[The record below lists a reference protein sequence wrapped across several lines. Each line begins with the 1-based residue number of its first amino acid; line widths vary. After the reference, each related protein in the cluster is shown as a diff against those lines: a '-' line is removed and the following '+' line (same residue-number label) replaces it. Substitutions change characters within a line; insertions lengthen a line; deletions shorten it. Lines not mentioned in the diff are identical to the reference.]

1 MYNLIYP
8 NAVIYCEY
16 INILL
21 GGLVDTINT
30 ITICAV
36 SLVSYMTITF
46 NDDAQEAEIEN
57 ARLSEEEDVQEIL
70 SKKYGIR
77 YVDLHMLPINTE
89 ALRLIPQKQAE
100 LAQVAAFDIGGKNL
114 SVAVHNPND
123 DHTKKVLADLTER
136 GYKIHKFL
144 VSERSIKK
152 ALQRYA
158 DLSFSS
164 GSVVGVFDISADE
177 LLKLSKELKD
187 VDALRKHLAELEQQK
202 DLTKVSR
209 LLEYILAG
217 AFSTRASDIHL
228 EPNEHGI
235 GIRFRI
241 DGLLTEI
248 AIIPPNL
255 YKLVN
260 SRLKILSGLKLNV
273 RDRAQDGR
281 FSVDLQNK
289 SIEIRV
295 SLIPNAYGESFVLRI
310 LDPSSIQ
317 VSFAQLGIHPK
328 LLKRLKEEIARP
340 NGMLLTTGPT
350 GSGKT
355 TTLYAFLKEITNPN
369 IKIITIEDPIEY
381 HLDGIVQTQTKTKVY
396 TFASGLRSIVR
407 QDPDVIMVGEIRDN
421 ETASIAMQAALTGH
435 FVFST
440 LHTNNAAGTFPRFAD
455 LGIDPKEFASAIT
468 VSMAQRLVR
477 KLKPENRKQVPLTD
491 EQKHMVEKIL
501 STVADKTLLPKSFD
515 SAWVPETQTESD
527 TGYHG
532 RVGLYEAIFMD
543 TEMGMFLRD
552 NPSES
557 DIVKKAHD
565 QGYLTMAQ
573 DGILKALA
581 GETTLDE
588 VNRVVDLERD

>member
-1 MYNLIYP
+1 
-8 NAVIYCEY
+8 
-16 INILL
+16 
-21 GGLVDTINT
+21 
-30 ITICAV
+30 
-36 SLVSYMTITF
+36 MTLTF
-46 NDDAQEAEIEN
+46 DDHSQEAEVEN
-57 ARLSEEEDVQEIL
+57 ARLAEEEDVQEIL
-70 SKKYGIR
+70 SQKYGMQ
-77 YVDLHMLPINTE
+77 YVDLHMLPISGE
-89 ALRLIPQKQAE
+89 ALRLIPQKDAV
-100 LAQVAAFDIGGKNL
+100 LARTAAFDIAGKHV
-114 SVAVHNPND
+114 SVAIHNPND
-123 DHTKKVLADLTER
+123 EHVRKVIQDLTDR
-136 GYKIHKFL
+136 GYMVKKFL
-144 VSERSIKK
+144 VSERSMRKILK
-152 ALQRYA
+152 RYD

-164 GSVVGVFDISADE
+164 GSATGVFDISAEE

-187 VDALRKHLAELEQQK
+187 IDALREHIASLEQQK
-202 DLTKVSR
+202 DLTKISR

-228 EPNEHGI
+228 EPGNDGI
-235 GIRFRI
+235 TVRFRI
-241 DGLLTEI
+241 DGLLTKV
-248 AIIPPNL
+248 ATIPPHL
-255 YKLVN
+255 YKLID

-281 FSVDLQNK
+281 FSVNLQNK
-289 SIEIRV
+289 DIEMRV
-295 SLIPNAYGESFVLRI
+295 SLIPNAFGESFVLRI

-317 VSFAQLGIHPK
+317 VSFEQLGIHPK
-328 LLKRLKEEIARP
+328 LLKRLKDEITRP

-355 TTLYAFLKEITNPN
+355 TTLYAFLKAITHPD

-381 HLDGIVQTQTKTKVY
+381 HLDGIVQTQTKDKVY
-396 TFASGLRSIVR
+396 TFSSGLRSIVR

-421 ETASIAMQAALTGH
+421 ETAGIAMQAALTGH

-477 KLKPENRKQVPLTD
+477 KLKPDVKKEVPLTD
-491 EQKHMVEKIL
+491 DQKRTVERVL
-501 STVADKTLLPKSFD
+501 STVEDKTLLPKNFD
-515 SAWVPETQTESD
+515 TTWVPETRDDGE

-543 TEMGMFLRD
+543 NDMGMFLRD
-552 NPSES
+552 NPSEA
-557 DIVKKAHD
+557 DIVKKARR

-573 DGILKALA
+573 DGVLKALS

>member
-1 MYNLIYP
+1 MSFICGGH
-8 NAVIYCEY
+8 AY
-16 INILL
+16 IVNITT
-21 GGLVDTINT
+21 V
-30 ITICAV
+30 CAV
-36 SLVSYMTITF
+36 SYILYMTITF
-46 NDDAQEAEIEN
+46 DDHGQETKVEN

-70 SKKYGIR
+70 SKKYGMR
-77 YVDLHMLPINTE
+77 YVDLHMLPINSE

-100 LAQVAAFDIGGKNL
+100 RAQVAAFDIGGKNI
-114 SVAVHNPND
+114 SIAIHNPND
-123 DHTKKVLADLTER
+123 EYTQKVLGDLTER
-136 GYKIHKFL
+136 GYNIHKFL

-152 ALQRYA
+152 ALKRYA

-164 GSVVGVFDISADE
+164 GSVVGVFDISTDE
-177 LLKLSKELKD
+177 LLKLSKELKNI
-187 VDALRKHLAELEQQK
+187 DALRQRLSELEQQK
-202 DLTKVSR
+202 DLTKISR

-217 AFSTRASDIHL
+217 AFATRASDIHL
-228 EPNEHGI
+228 EPNKHGI

-241 DGLLTEI
+241 DGLLTKI
-248 AIIPPNL
+248 TTIPPSL
-255 YKLVN
+255 YKLID

-281 FSVDLQNK
+281 FSVNLQDK
-289 SIEIRV
+289 DIEIRV

-355 TTLYAFLKEITNPN
+355 TTLYAFLKEITSPD

-381 HLDGIVQTQTKTKVY
+381 HLDGIVQTQTKAKIY
-396 TFASGLRSIVR
+396 TFSEGLRSIVR

-477 KLKPENRKQVPLTD
+477 KLEPKNRKQVPLTE
-491 EQKHMVEKIL
+491 EQKHMIEKVL

-515 SAWVPETQTESD
+515 SVWVPEIQTESD
-527 TGYHG
+527 SGYHG

-543 TEMGMFLRD
+543 NEMGMFLRD
-552 NPSES
+552 NPSEA
-557 DIVKKAHD
+557 DIVKKAHS

-573 DGILKALA
+573 DGILKALS

-588 VNRVVDLERD
+588 VNRVVDLKRD

>member
-1 MYNLIYP
+1 
-8 NAVIYCEY
+8 
-16 INILL
+16 
-21 GGLVDTINT
+21 
-30 ITICAV
+30 
-36 SLVSYMTITF
+36 MTITF
-46 NDDAQEAEIEN
+46 DEHSQEAEVEN
-57 ARLSEEEDVQEIL
+57 ARLVEEEDVQEIL
-70 SKKYGIR
+70 SQKYGMQYI
-77 YVDLHMLPINTE
+77 DLHMLPISGE
-89 ALRLIPQKQAE
+89 ALRLIPQKQAKQ
-100 LAQVAAFDIGGKNL
+100 AQVAAFDIAGKHV
-114 SVAVHNPND
+114 SVAIHNPNSEYTQKILQD
-123 DHTKKVLADLTER
+123 ITNR
-136 GYKIHKFL
+136 GYILKKFL
-144 VSERSIKK
+144 VSERSMRK
-152 ALQRYA
+152 ALKRYD

-164 GSVVGVFDISADE
+164 GSVTGVFDISAEE

-187 VDALRKHLAELEQQK
+187 VDALRSHITSLEQQK
-202 DLTKVSR
+202 DITKISR

-228 EPNEHGI
+228 EPESDGVTV
-235 GIRFRI
+235 RFRI
-241 DGLLTEI
+241 DGLLTRI
-248 AIIPPNL
+248 ATIPPHI
-255 YKLVN
+255 YKLIN
-260 SRLKILSGLKLNV
+260 SRLKILSGLKLNI

-281 FSVDLQNK
+281 FSVALPNK
-289 SIEIRV
+289 DIEMRV
-295 SLIPNAYGESFVLRI
+295 SLIPNSFGESFVLRI
-310 LDPSSIQ
+310 LDPSSIKI
-317 VSFAQLGIHPK
+317 SFKQLGIHPK
-328 LLKRLKEEIARP
+328 LLKRLKDEITRP

-355 TTLYAFLKEITNPN
+355 TTLYAFLGAITRPD
-369 IKIITIEDPIEY
+369 IKIITIEDPVEY
-381 HLDGIVQTQTKTKVY
+381 HLDGIVQTQTKSKVY
-396 TFASGLRSIVR
+396 TFSSGLRSIVR
-407 QDPDVIMVGEIRDN
+407 QDPDIIMVGEIRDN

-477 KLKPENRKQVPLTD
+477 RLKPNNKKQIPLTD
-491 EQKHMVEKIL
+491 EQKHTVEKVL
-501 STVADKTLLPKSFD
+501 STVEDKSLLPKNID
-515 SAWVPETQTESD
+515 MTWVPEIQTEED

-543 TEMGMFLRD
+543 NDMGMFLRN

-557 DIVKKAHD
+557 DIVKKARG

>member
-8 NAVIYCEY
+8 NAVIYCECV
-16 INILL
+16 NILL

-114 SVAVHNPND
+114 SIAVHNPND

-281 FSVDLQNK
+281 FSVNLQNK
-289 SIEIRV
+289 NIEIRV

-317 VSFAQLGIHPK
+317 VSFQS
-328 LLKRLKEEIARP
+328 R
-340 NGMLLTTGPT
+340 
-350 GSGKT
+350 
-355 TTLYAFLKEITNPN
+355 
-369 IKIITIEDPIEY
+369 EY
-381 HLDGIVQTQTKTKVY
+381 
-396 TFASGLRSIVR
+396 F
-407 QDPDVIMVGEIRDN
+407 
-421 ETASIAMQAALTGH
+421 
-435 FVFST
+435 
-440 LHTNNAAGTFPRFAD
+440 
-455 LGIDPKEFASAIT
+455 
-468 VSMAQRLVR
+468 
-477 KLKPENRKQVPLTD
+477 
-491 EQKHMVEKIL
+491 
-501 STVADKTLLPKSFD
+501 
-515 SAWVPETQTESD
+515 
-527 TGYHG
+527 
-532 RVGLYEAIFMD
+532 
-543 TEMGMFLRD
+543 
-552 NPSES
+552 
-557 DIVKKAHD
+557 
-565 QGYLTMAQ
+565 
-573 DGILKALA
+573 
-581 GETTLDE
+581 
-588 VNRVVDLERD
+588 